1 MPKVVVCTPT
11 KNRRWAYAFSRA
23 CLNAQLETD
32 WMWIIVDNS
41 DDPHQDWSMAA
52 EDPRVR
58 YKKVEGDLAVGAMRN
73 HCIEEALTHEF
84 DYLVFWDDDD
94 YYPPTRISAGLAALE
109 ANPDADLSA
118 SSKLWILLVRENA
131 MLTSGPFHDKHG
143 TAATW
148 TVRRSYVE
156 KHRFDP
162 SKKRGEE
169 VSFTEDWKA
178 NLVQVANPND
188 VMVVMGHAKN
198 TVDKSDLFKNP
209 AKYKAVIHETAN
221 GKMSFRSKWPVP
233 WDLWKQTFL
242 C

>member
-11 KNRRWAYAFSRA
+11 KNRRWAYPFSRA

-32 WMWIIVDNS
+32 WIWIIVDNS
-41 DDPHQDWSMAA
+41 DDPDQDWSAA
-52 EDPRVR
+52 TEDPRVI
-58 YKKVEGDLAVGAMRN
+58 YKKVEGDLPVGAMRN
-73 HCIEEALTHEF
+73 HCIDEALKHPF

-109 ANPDADLSA
+109 SNPAADLSGC
-118 SSKLWILLVRENA
+118 SRLWILLVRENV

-162 SKKRGEE
+162 AKKRGEE
-169 VSFTEDWKA
+169 VSFTQDWKA
-178 NLVQVANPND
+178 DLVQVPNPED

-209 AKYKAVIHETAN
+209 IKYRAVIHETAN
-221 GKMSFRSKWPVP
+221 GKMYFRSKWPVP